1 MAKLDVVSLGEPMYE
16 FSQLPGENRKWL
28 QGFGGD
34 TMNCAVAAAR
44 QGARVGY
51 ITRLGQDEFGAQ
63 FLALWRDERID
74 VSGVG
79 IDPEAHTAVYFV
91 SHGPTGH
98 VFSYLRAG
106 SAASRMRPDQLPL
119 DLIRDA
125 KFFHTSGITQAI
137 SANACDAAFAAIEC
151 ARAAGVR
158 VAYDANLRLRLW
170 SLARARAT
178 IIATMALSDVFLVSI
193 DEAQSLCNLND
204 PEQILAWCHE
214 QGAKLV
220 ALKLGKDGAI
230 GSDGIR
236 RERLA
241 GHRVDAVDATGAGD
255 CFAGSLLA
263 RLCAGDD
270 FWAALHYANA
280 AAALTTT
287 GYGAVAPLPRPAEVL
302 RLLARGT

>member
-1 MAKLDVVSLGEPMYE
+1 MQLDVVSLGEPMYE
-16 FSQLPGENRKWL
+16 FSQLPGESRKWL

-51 ITRLGQDEFGAQ
+51 VTRLGQDEFGAQ
-63 FLALWRDERID
+63 FLALWRDEGID
-74 VSGVG
+74 VSGVR

-91 SHGPTGH
+91 SHGPAGH

-106 SAASRMRPDQLPL
+106 SAASRMRADQLPL
-119 DLIRDA
+119 ELIRKA
-125 KFFHTSGITQAI
+125 TFFHTSGITQAV
-137 SANACDAAFAAIEC
+137 SASACDAVFAAIDC
-151 ARAAGVR
+151 ARAAGVK

-170 SLARARAT
+170 SLPRARAT
-178 IIATMALSDVFLVSI
+178 ILATMPLSDVFLVSI
-193 DEAQSLCNLND
+193 DEAQSLCSLSD
-204 PEQILAWCHE
+204 PEQVVAWCHQ

-230 GSDGIR
+230 GSDGTR

-241 GHRVDAVDATGAGD
+241 GHRVEAVDATGAGD

-263 RLCAGDD
+263 RLCTGDD
-270 FWAALHYANA
+270 FWAALRYANA

-287 GYGAVAPLPRPAEVL
+287 GYGAVAPLPRPAQVL
-302 RLLARGT
+302 QLLARGS